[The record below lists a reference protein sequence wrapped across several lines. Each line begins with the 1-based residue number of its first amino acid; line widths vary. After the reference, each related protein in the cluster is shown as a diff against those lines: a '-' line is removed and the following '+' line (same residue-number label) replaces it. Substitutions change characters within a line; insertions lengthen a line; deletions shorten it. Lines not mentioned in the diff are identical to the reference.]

1 MRCLITFFEVNESR
15 TGCAGRNALA
25 PAQNAGSRRRA
36 ALLSLLLAL
45 ASTAVLAQSVKE
57 IPIAGER
64 AVPILEQLKLSPL
77 AAVEK
82 DNALKAYAAHDVTTV
97 EKILV
102 KAIEADPKSPDLLL
116 LAARLFFLD
125 RNPANA
131 AIAFKKAEK
140 IKPLTTPDRFTLAM
154 AYVGIGKGEWARP
167 ELTRLATETPQS
179 ALYPYWLARIDYDQ
193 RNYAAASE
201 RLRGVLKTN
210 PTFTK
215 AWDVLGL
222 SLEGDGKL
230 EEAITSYKEAVR
242 LNLEQK
248 PQSAWPLLNL
258 GTLLTKMDRL
268 KDGEVLLREAIG
280 IEAKLGEARYRLGV
294 NLHKQ
299 NKDDEAMVEFKR
311 AIEINPSAPES
322 LYVLSQIYRS
332 RGDTK
337 AADDAIA
344 QFKALKKVKRGE

>member
-1 MRCLITFFEVNESR
+1 MSFVNTCVEVRESR
-15 TGCAGRNALA
+15 ADRIRRAHARSG
-25 PAQNAGSRRRA
+25 GSFRRA
-36 ALLSLLLAL
+36 AMLGLLLAFG
-45 ASTAVLAQSVKE
+45 STAVFAQPVKD
-57 IPIAGER
+57 IPVAGER
-64 AVPILEQLKLSPL
+64 AVPILEQLKSSPL
-77 AAVEK
+77 AAAEK
-82 DNALKAYAAHDVTTV
+82 DKALKAYAAHDVATV

-102 KAIEADPKSPDLLL
+102 QAIEADPKSSDLVL

-125 RNPANA
+125 RNPENA

-154 AYVGIGKGEWARP
+154 AYIGIGKGEWARP

-210 PTFTK
+210 PNFTK

-230 EEAITSYKEAVR
+230 EEAITSYTEAVR
-242 LNLEQK
+242 LNREQK
-248 PQSAWPLLNL
+248 PQSAWPPLNL

-268 KDGEVLLREAIG
+268 KEGEVLLREAVG
-280 IEAKLGEARYRLGV
+280 FEVKLAEARYRLGV

-299 NKDDEAMVEFKR
+299 SKDDEAVVEFKR
-311 AIEINPSAPES
+311 AMELNPAAPES
-322 LYVLSQIYRS
+322 LYILSQIYRS

-337 AADDAIA
+337 AADDALA
-344 QFKALKKVKRGE
+344 QFKDLKKVKRGE